1 MAGVNIRNKIDF
13 APGENHI
20 AIRYPNKCYYVPEIF
35 HMAPTDGKIIP
46 LFISDINRSRSIL
59 EVYGSKGFEKYMNNF
74 IMINNYPVKRV
85 KITGKVIGESYKD
98 YSEWGER
105 NPKNYVLVALDD
117 FSSDRMLIIEVKVKE
132 ALYLSAGLVFN
143 GSYGKIIEAVGV
155 VNELSNKRELLADY
169 ISIIGSNDEL
179 DLEIESWKEK
189 LEFRNSI
196 LCRPWIYESPKLGQ
210 TPMTYS
216 EPKLLRKDF
225 NRKKFK
231 EGLDIFDAE
240 GAVSPSIFREDS
252 ILLRQHLESCQDVID
267 LTDPIEVDEALET
280 NKEPEANEE
289 LEVNEV
295 PEVIE
300 SEPEEIDDPLLPD
313 SEIQILEVNQVHSL
327 DNEAET
333 PVQVFEEFQLTLEFI
348 VWILNHGQSPFK
360 LADIYN
366 NSKIRHLLESLTNVK
381 LLSRR
386 LNSNE
391 QYNIKHTKHEIFH
404 TTRHLLHINY
414 RLIGVSRNQ
423 DVNPHNLFQL
433 ADHLRYC
440 LNVLKLHKINED
452 KTTVLNVESYM
463 GIFKIHSNNLIGN
476 VDYKL
481 INAIVDWILTNEFNE
496 RKKWKYDSKVIE
508 WSYIG

>member
-20 AIRYPNKCYYVPEIF
+20 VIRYPNKCYYVPEIF

-46 LFISDINRSRSIL
+46 LFISDINRSRSML

-74 IMINNYPVKRV
+74 IMINNYPVRKV
-85 KITGKVIGESYKD
+85 KITGKVVGETYKD

-117 FSSDRMLIIEVKVKE
+117 FTSDRMLIIEVKVKE

-179 DLEIESWKEK
+179 DLEIESWKER

-196 LCRPWIYESPKLGQ
+196 LCRPWIYESPTLGQ

-216 EPKLLRKDF
+216 EPKLSRKDF

-231 EGLDIFDAE
+231 EELDIFDAE
-240 GAVSPSIFREDS
+240 DAVSPSIFREDS

-267 LTDPIEVDEALET
+267 LTDPIEVDEVLEI

-289 LEVNEV
+289 LEVNED

-300 SEPEEIDDPLLPD
+300 SEVEEIDDPLLHD
-313 SEIQILEVNQVHSL
+313 SEIQILEVNHVHSL
-327 DNEAET
+327 DNEAEI

-348 VWILNHGQSPFK
+348 VWILNHGQSSFK
-360 LADIYN
+360 LADIYK
-366 NSKIRHLLESLTNVK
+366 NSKIRHLLESLANLK

-414 RLIGVSRNQ
+414 RLIDVSRNQ

-433 ADHLRYC
+433 TDHLRYS

-452 KTTVLNVESYM
+452 KTTVLNVASYM

-481 INAIVDWILTNEFNE
+481 INGIIDWILSNEFHE

>member
-35 HMAPTDGKIIP
+35 HMAPTDGKVIP

-74 IMINNYPVKRV
+74 IMINNYPVKKV
-85 KITGKVIGESYKD
+85 KITGKVIGETYKD

-105 NPKNYVLVALDD
+105 NPKNYVLVAVDD

-143 GSYGKIIEAVGV
+143 RSYGKIVEAVGI
-155 VNELSNKRELLADY
+155 VNELSNKRELLVDY

-189 LEFRNSI
+189 LEFRNAV
-196 LCRPWIYESPKLGQ
+196 LCSPWIYEPPKLDQ
-210 TPMTYS
+210 TPMAYS

-240 GAVSPSIFREDS
+240 NAVSPSIFREDS
-252 ILLRQHLESCQDVID
+252 ILLRHRLEPCHDIID
-267 LTDPIEVDEALET
+267 LTDPIEVYEVLEA
-280 NKEPEANEE
+280 NKGPEANGEP
-289 LEVNEV
+289 EVNEY
-295 PEVIE
+295 PEVNE
-300 SEPEEIDDPLLPD
+300 SEVEEIDDPLLPD
-313 SEIQILEVNQVHSL
+313 SEIQILEVHQIHSL

-348 VWILNHGQSPFK
+348 VWILNHGQSSFK

-366 NSKIRHLLESLTNVK
+366 NSKIGHLLENLANLK

-391 QYNIKHTKHEIFH
+391 QYNVKHTKHEIFH
-404 TTRHLLHINY
+404 TIRHLLHINY
-414 RLIGVSRNQ
+414 RLIDVSRNQ
-423 DVNPHNLFQL
+423 DVYPRNLFQL
-433 ADHLRYC
+433 TDHLRYC

-463 GIFKIHSNNLIGN
+463 GIFKIHSNNLIGD

-481 INAIVDWILTNEFNE
+481 INGIIDWILTNEFNE